1 MYPVSKVQ
9 DAFPSMITLG
19 RTHNNDI
26 VIDDVQVSKFH
37 AFFKIDGDR
46 IELHDAGSSNGT
58 QVNGARL
65 EPKGPGRVVRLGDLI
80 VFGPLEFALLSPADC
95 WERLVDVLEP
105 VED

>member
-1 MYPVSKVQ
+1 
-9 DAFPSMITLG
+9 
-19 RTHNNDI
+19 
-26 VIDDVQVSKFH
+26 
-37 AFFKIDGDR
+37 
-46 IELHDAGSSNGT
+46 
-58 QVNGARL
+58 VNGARL